1 MSRRDPIP
9 TPEAF
14 RRPSELARL
23 EMARQAVEEERPLPA
38 VFQRICEIAA
48 ETLLVERV
56 GIWLLT
62 ADRKALRCADLY
74 ERSRREH
81 SEGITLRLDEFPE
94 YFRALTSR
102 RALPSEFAQSDPR
115 TAELRDAYLRPLSIA
130 SMLDAPILKNGE
142 MIGVVCHEQVGPPRE
157 WTTEERDFAMSVAD
171 AVAAMIKS
179 AELLIARS
187 AIRHHAELAP
197 GGDRLE
203 VVGRLAAGVA
213 HDFKNLLTV
222 VMGNAGLIARRGDL
236 PPDVSQRANNIV
248 EASERGAELVRELLE
263 FGREPGGLARVLDVS
278 EVVESFLPILRSSI
292 GHGCP
297 VEFSCESGAGK
308 VMIDRGNLERVL
320 LNLVFNAQD
329 ATPAGGAISIHV
341 APDRTTDGDGPPGA
355 YVRIDVSD
363 TGIGIHPES
372 LERIFDPSY
381 TTKPTGKGTGLGLA
395 VVRRIVDRAGGF
407 VRVEST
413 PGRGTTFRIYLPRV
427 TGQEGSGCSR

>member
-1 MSRRDPIP
+1 MPRRDPIP

-23 EMARQAVEEERPLPA
+23 EMARLAVEVDRPLPA

-62 ADRKALRCADLY
+62 ADRKALRCADLH

-81 SEGITLRLDEFPE
+81 SEGVTLRLDEFPE
-94 YFRALTSR
+94 YFRALTAR

-115 TAELRDAYLRPLSIA
+115 TAELRDAYLVPLSIT
-130 SMLDAPILKNGE
+130 SMLDAPVLKNGE
-142 MIGVVCHEQVGPPRE
+142 MIGVVCHEHVGSPRE

-171 AVAAMIKS
+171 AVASKIKS

-222 VMGNAGLIARRGDL
+222 VMGNAGIIARRGDL
-236 PPDVSQRANNIV
+236 PADVTQRANNIV
-248 EASERGAELVRELLE
+248 DASERGAELVRELLE
-263 FGREPGGLARVLDVS
+263 FGREPGGLARVLDVA

-292 GHGCP
+292 SPDCP
-297 VEFSCESGAGK
+297 VESSCEPGAGK

-329 ATPAGGAISIHV
+329 AMPTGGTIRIHV

-363 TGIGIHPES
+363 TGIGIPPEA

-407 VRVEST
+407 VRVESE
-413 PGRGTTFRIYLPRV
+413 PGRGTTFRLYLPRV
-427 TGQEGSGCSR
+427 TGQEGSGCPS

>member
-1 MSRRDPIP
+1 
-9 TPEAF
+9 
-14 RRPSELARL
+14 
-23 EMARQAVEEERPLPA
+23 
-38 VFQRICEIAA
+38 
-48 ETLLVERV
+48 
-56 GIWLLT
+56 
-62 ADRKALRCADLY
+62 
-74 ERSRREH
+74 
-81 SEGITLRLDEFPE
+81 
-94 YFRALTSR
+94 
-102 RALPSEFAQSDPR
+102 
-115 TAELRDAYLRPLSIA
+115 
-130 SMLDAPILKNGE
+130 MLDAPILKNGE

-363 TGIGIHPES
+363 TGVGIEPEA

-407 VRVEST
+407 VRVESR
-413 PGRGTTFRIYLPRV
+413 PGSGTTFRIYLPRV

>member
-1 MSRRDPIP
+1 MPRRDPIP

-23 EMARQAVEEERPLPA
+23 EMARLAVEEERPLP
-38 VFQRICEIAA
+38 VIFRRICEIAA
-48 ETLLVERV
+48 DTIGIERV

-62 ADRKALRCADLY
+62 SDRQAMRCANLF

-81 SEGITLRLDEFPE
+81 SEGVTLRVDEFPE
-94 YFRALTSR
+94 YFRALSAR
-102 RALPSEFAQSDPR
+102 RALPSEFAQTDPR
-115 TAELRDAYLRPLSIA
+115 TAELRDAYLVPLSIT

-142 MIGVVCHEQVGPPRE
+142 MIGAVCHEQVGLPRE
-157 WTTEERDFAMSVAD
+157 WSTEERDFAMSVAD
-171 AVAAMIKS
+171 SVAAKIKS

-213 HDFKNLLTV
+213 HDFKNLLSV
-222 VMGNAGLIARRGDL
+222 VLGNAGLIARRPDL
-236 PPDVSQRANNIV
+236 PADVAQRAKHIV

-263 FGREPGGLARVLDVS
+263 FGREPGGQARVLDVA
-278 EVVESFLPILRSSI
+278 EVVETFLPMLRASTGTDYPI
-292 GHGCP
+292 D
-297 VEFSCESGAGK
+297 FTCEPGAGR

-320 LNLVFNAQD
+320 VNLVFNARD
-329 ATPAGGAISIHV
+329 AMPTGGAIRIHV
-341 APDRTTDGDGPPGA
+341 APDHTTDGDGPAGA
-355 YVRIDVSD
+355 YVRIDVAD
-363 TGIGIHPES
+363 TGIGIPPEAI
-372 LERIFDPSY
+372 EKIFEPAY

-413 PGRGTTFRIYLPRV
+413 PGRETAFRVYLPRV
-427 TGQEGSGCSR
+427 TGEDGGCRQ